1 MLKKINW
8 CTNKHLKFTHYSII
22 KITSGA
28 LKFSIKNFRLCC
40 EYTID
45 IRFRIL
51 LANKKLENLYKS
63 LSSLQFLHGLWE
75 PGLFFKVPWWRKE
88 VDSNNIFKC
97 RWSCV
102 INKKNM
108 KDYSTVELKERQ
120 KLMTDITK
128 QAAETRMYNF
138 ARNNFSWKL
147 TIQNCYQNVIQID
160 SVKRLRWSFF
170 VKIVNSPKLSTIS
183 TKQVHRR
190 CSTGF

>member
-22 KITSGA
+22 KKHLVLWS
-28 LKFSIKNFRLCC
+28 FRLKTFDFCC

-63 LSSLQFLHGLWE
+63 LSSLQFLRGLWE
-75 PGLFFKVPWWRKE
+75 PDLFFKIPWWRKE

-102 INKKNM
+102 INN
-108 KDYSTVELKERQ
+108 L
-120 KLMTDITK
+120 
-128 QAAETRMYNF
+128 
-138 ARNNFSWKL
+138 SWKL
-147 TIQNCYQNVIQID
+147 TIQNCYQHVIHTD

-183 TKQVHRR
+183 TKQLHRR